1 VLVGAAHPDIL
12 DDAAH
17 ANADG
22 VGARLE
28 KGWEKSRLRERD
40 SHKTFLYLID
50 HHYFSVSS

>member
-1 VLVGAAHPDIL
+1 MGVSAAQPDIL

-28 KGWEKSRLRERD
+28 KGWGKSELSERD
-40 SHKTFLYLID
+40 SHKTFLYPIE
-50 HHYFSVSS
+50 HHSCSVSS